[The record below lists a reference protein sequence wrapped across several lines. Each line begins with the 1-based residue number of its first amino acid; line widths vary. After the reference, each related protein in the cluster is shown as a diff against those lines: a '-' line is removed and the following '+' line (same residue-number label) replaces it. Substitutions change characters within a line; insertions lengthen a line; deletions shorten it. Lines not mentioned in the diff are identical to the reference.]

1 MLKVDISVV
10 DYKGKN
16 TIVTIRA
23 VRGDEHK
30 KIKNAFYYDWRANVD
45 HKLFTGRVLH
55 SYDNGAVSLTQKLTK
70 QIVAQQKALKEAKR

>member
-10 DYKGKN
+10 DYKGKQ

-23 VRGDEHK
+23 VRQEAHPK
-30 KIKNAFYYDWRANVD
+30 LSNAFYYEWRANVD

-55 SYDNGAVSLTQKLTK
+55 SYDNGAVALTQKLTK
-70 QIVAQQKALKEAKR
+70 QIVAQQRELKKAKA